1 MTKIQTEIDLAPKRK
16 YKLSANEK
24 VRLKAMTDDGFPA
37 MLIGKAL
44 GRSYKSVTL
53 MQDAQSI
60 HFKRNTKWS
69 EKDMRILVAEKHKGT
84 LHNDIGI
91 MLNRSILAINMK
103 LNKMKAVVPQLFNE
117 KDKAKQIKVTATI
130 SKSAPITLEPIVFAP
145 PPEKP
150 TDKMPW
156 LLAALAIAAIAVA
169 AIVGAD

>member
-1 MTKIQTEIDLAPKRK
+1 MTEIQTEIDLAPKRK
-16 YKLSANEK
+16 YKRSANEK

-37 MLIGKAL
+37 MIIGKAL
-44 GRSYKSVTL
+44 GRSYKLVKL
-53 MQDAQSI
+53 MQGAQSI
-60 HFKRNTKWS
+60 VFKRNTKWS

-91 MLNRSILAINMK
+91 MLNRSTRAINMK
-103 LNKMKAVVPQLFNE
+103 LNKMKA

-156 LLAALAIAAIAVA
+156 LLAALAIAAIAIA
-169 AIVGAD
+169 ATLALTDGR